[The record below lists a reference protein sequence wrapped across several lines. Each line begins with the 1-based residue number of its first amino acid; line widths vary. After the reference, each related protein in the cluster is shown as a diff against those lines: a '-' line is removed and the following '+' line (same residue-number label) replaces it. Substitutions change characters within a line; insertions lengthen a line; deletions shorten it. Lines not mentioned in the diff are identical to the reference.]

1 MRKLA
6 KEHWDTWYDIPV
18 PALND
23 MTPREA
29 ARSVEGRDL
38 LNSLLLEYEINN
50 MSADE
55 FLHADIPALRRELG
69 LD

>member
-1 MRKLA
+1 
-6 KEHWDTWYDIPV
+6 
-18 PALND
+18 

-55 FLHADIPALRRELG
+55 FVHADIPALRRELG
-69 LD
+69 LE